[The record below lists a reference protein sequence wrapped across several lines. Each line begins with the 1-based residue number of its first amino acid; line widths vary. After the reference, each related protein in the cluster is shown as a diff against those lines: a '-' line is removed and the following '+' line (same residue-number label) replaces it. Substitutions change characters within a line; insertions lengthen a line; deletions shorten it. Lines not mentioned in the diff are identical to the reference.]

1 MTPCKED
8 HFPDPSLTH
17 MPSMRHVLCFVY
29 WHCILDLAR
38 RLDTPND
45 GIAITS

>member
-1 MTPCKED
+1 MEKGETSKENWKNPTID
-8 HFPDPSLTH
+8 EDSN
-17 MPSMRHVLCFVY
+17 
-29 WHCILDLAR
+29 DNNLAR